1 MLLGIGAFASFPFS
15 TAGSDNSVAI
25 VATANTLAISI
36 GNPGITADSIIED
49 PTGSQ
54 VTLGFGELTFS
65 GTANLTAVKNELTL
79 GTGIVTVTAD
89 ANITAVKNAL
99 VISSGTVTITGTAS
113 VTPTGAPLTLGIGA
127 IAAITWSEIQP
138 GATMTWTPIDPTA

>member
-1 MLLGIGAFASFPFS
+1 MLFGFAAFAGLPFS
-15 TAGSDNSVAI
+15 TAGPDNSLTITAS
-25 VATANTLAISI
+25 ANTLAISI
-36 GNPGITADSIIED
+36 GNPGISADSVIETI
-49 PTGSQ
+49 TGSQ
-54 VTLGFGELTFS
+54 VTLGFGELTIT
-65 GTANLTAVKNELTL
+65 GDANLTAVKNELTL

-99 VISSGTVTITGTAS
+99 VISSGTVTITGTANVS
-113 VTPTGAPLTLGIGA
+113 PTGSALTLGIGA